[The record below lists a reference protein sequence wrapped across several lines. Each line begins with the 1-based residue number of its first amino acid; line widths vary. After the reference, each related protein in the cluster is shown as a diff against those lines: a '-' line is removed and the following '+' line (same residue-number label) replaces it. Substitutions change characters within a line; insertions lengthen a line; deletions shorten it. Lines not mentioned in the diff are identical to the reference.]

1 MKVPNP
7 AEQYVRSELCG
18 RCLPDR
24 SCQHRKPTQRWLNAT
39 SVDFNAINL
48 QSMIKELRSLAGN
61 QKFINLDNRRGLD
74 FHRRRP
80 QSLLHSS
87 HPAVSKPLLGG
98 RRLWAWVDR
107 HQIHEPNAIGVFN
120 FVTAALSVVAEAIRV
135 LATPIGP
142 ALRDYGIPVDLD
154 VRFNKQR
161 QDVIGSDWFGD
172 SSTP

>member
-1 MKVPNP
+1 MGP
-7 AEQYVRSELCG
+7 AC
-18 RCLPDR
+18 
-24 SCQHRKPTQRWLNAT
+24 
-39 SVDFNAINL
+39 
-48 QSMIKELRSLAGN
+48 KEN
-61 QKFINLDNRRGLD
+61 
-74 FHRRRP
+74 
-80 QSLLHSS
+80 
-87 HPAVSKPLLGG
+87 
-98 RRLWAWVDR
+98 
-107 HQIHEPNAIGVFN
+107 PNAIGVFN